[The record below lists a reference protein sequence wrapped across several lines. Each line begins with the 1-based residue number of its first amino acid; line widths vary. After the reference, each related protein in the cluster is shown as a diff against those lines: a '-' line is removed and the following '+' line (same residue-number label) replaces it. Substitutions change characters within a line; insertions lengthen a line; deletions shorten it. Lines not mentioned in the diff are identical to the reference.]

1 VPDYDTWRAAV
12 SEQNKALVRKI
23 YQATETGDAAILD
36 AVVTEDVIEHPLNPG
51 QPPGREALKR
61 IFGGFSVLVPDLRI
75 TVEDV
80 IAAGDR
86 VAVRSTVAGTPAGPY
101 LGVDPAG
108 RPMRFE
114 AIDIWRIEDGLVA
127 EGWHVEDFVAA
138 LVDWGVLSFA
148 ARPQETAPPPADAA
162 MDSPADPLAVVRRWH
177 QALRSADVGVLGTIF
192 GDHFVNHGPI
202 GAGVPISSG
211 RAGIS
216 DDVISLHR
224 AFPDIDVIAADMFA
238 EHDKVVTRI
247 ITRGTHLGPLP
258 HIPPTARR
266 TAVMGHEIWR
276 VANERIL
283 EHWGRF
289 EDLDLLHQ
297 LGVLPAPPVPA

>member
-1 VPDYDTWRAAV
+1 M

-36 AVVTEDVIEHPLNPG
+36 FVVTEDVIEHPLNPG
-51 QPPGREALKR
+51 QPPGREALKQV
-61 IFGGFSVLVPDLRI
+61 FGGFSVLVPDLRI

-80 IAAGDR
+80 IADGDR
-86 VAVRSTVAGTPAGPY
+86 AAVRSTVTGTPAGPY

-114 AIDIWRIEDGLVA
+114 AIDLWRIEDGLVA

-138 LVDWGVLSFA
+138 LADWGVLTFA
-148 ARPQETAPPPADAA
+148 PRPRDLAPPPATETTADRPQDA
-162 MDSPADPLAVVRRWH
+162 LGVVHRWY
-177 QALRSADVGVLGTIF
+177 QALRSADIGVISTLI
-192 GDHFVNHGPI
+192 DNHFVNHGPI
-202 GAGVPISSG
+202 GAGIPAS
-211 RAGIS
+211 AGPGGIG

-224 AFPDIDVIAADMFA
+224 AFPDIDVIVADMFA
-238 EHDKVVTRI
+238 EHDKVMTRVI
-247 ITRGTHLGPLP
+247 ARGTHLGPLP
-258 HIPPTARR
+258 GIRPTARR

-276 VANERIL
+276 VTNGRIL

-289 EDLDLLHQ
+289 EDLDLLQQ
-297 LGVLPAPPVPA
+297 LGVLPIPPADPAQLGAG

>member
-1 VPDYDTWRAAV
+1 M

-36 AVVTEDVIEHPLNPG
+36 AVVTDDVIEHPLNPG
-51 QPPGREALKR
+51 QPPGREALKQ

-75 TVEDV
+75 TVEDIIV
-80 IAAGDR
+80 GGDR
-86 VAVRSTVAGTPAGPY
+86 AAVRSTVTGTPTGPY

-138 LVDWGVLSFA
+138 LVDWGAVTFA
-148 ARPQETAPPPADAA
+148 SRPRDVTPPPAADAA
-162 MDSPADPLAVVRRWH
+162 TDAPADPLRVVRRWYE
-177 QALRSADVGVLGTIF
+177 ALRSADTGVLGTIF
-192 GDHFVNHGPI
+192 ADHFVNHGPI
-202 GAGVPISSG
+202 GAGVPMSSG
-211 RAGIS
+211 RGGIG
-216 DDVISLHR
+216 DDVMSLHR
-224 AFPDIDVIAADMFA
+224 AFPDIDVIIADMFA
-238 EHDKVVTRI
+238 EQDKVVTRVI
-247 ITRGTHLGPLP
+247 ARGTHLGPLP

-266 TAVMGHEIWR
+266 TTVMGHEIWR
-276 VANERIL
+276 VANGRIL

-289 EDLDLLHQ
+289 EDLDLLQQ
-297 LGVLPAPPVPA
+297 LGVLPAPSVSA